1 LIPVLLEMAL
11 HLKTHGDMSVDDD
24 LLELLNTTIRRYNR
38 KLWIVKMTKAAYPWS
53 DQTPASDGGS
63 RRGKDTPCSSLP
75 HVPRKDKPPRS
86 EAHWM
91 IWPGKEL
98 VA

>member
-1 LIPVLLEMAL
+1 MKAIVYEEFGPPEVLQLREVEKPAPEDNEVLIR
-11 HLKTHGDMSVDDD
+11 
-24 LLELLNTTIRRYNR
+24 IQRYNR

-91 IWPGKEL
+91 T
-98 VA
+98 